1 MCSCR
6 NAVGSIHSYAM
17 RRHRPLRRKDHFV
30 TPAVVCGLVL
40 ISFLAP
46 PLASQPADA
55 RVPNSRI
62 HSVVDEGRMSASEVN
77 TFVAALFSGNE
88 APRARYAV
96 DVSVLHVYT
105 RYPNG
110 RLTRTRVQVF
120 VPVTDTAEA
129 VYLFAPGS
137 TGIIGVCRASR
148 EHEAGIVWGRY
159 RAHVLAF
166 AGQGFIGI
174 LPDYMGFED
183 DALIQPYF
191 HAKSE
196 ARVVFDAL
204 HAVDEWIRP
213 SHPSGLAP
221 LRRVAAGYSQGGHA
235 VLAAADRNALL
246 GGNLYLHGVI
256 GYGPTAEIEPMLELY
271 PSLGPLVIMSFFTV
285 YGRPSIDPHDV
296 FLPRWADE
304 LEYDTTRQCV
314 GGIQRYYPSSPE
326 ALFDPVFLESMRTGR
341 LDRTHPVI
349 ARIFEANRTGLA
361 RHGVPTL
368 ILQGTNDVV
377 VSRTTQD
384 RYVEELR
391 RRGTPVDYRVYQG
404 ARHDTRQ
411 ISFSDVVAWTRALA
425 PQRPEPP
432 R

>member
-1 MCSCR
+1 MHLT
-6 NAVGSIHSYAM
+6 VPHM
-17 RRHRPLRRKDHFV
+17 
-30 TPAVVCGLVL
+30 
-40 ISFLAP
+40 
-46 PLASQPADA
+46 ASQPVDA
-55 RVPNSRI
+55 RIPESRI
-62 HSVVDEGRMSASEVN
+62 QSVSDEGRMTASEVD
-77 TFVAALFSGNE
+77 TFIGALFSGHE

-96 DVSVLHVYT
+96 DVAVLQMYT

-110 RLTRTRVQVF
+110 RLIRTRVQVF
-120 VPVTDTAEA
+120 VPVMDAPET

-137 TGIIGVCRASR
+137 TGLIGVCRASR

-183 DALIQPYF
+183 DTLVQPYF
-191 HAKSE
+191 HAESE
-196 ARVVFDAL
+196 ARVIFDAL

-213 SHPSGLAP
+213 NLPRGIAP

-246 GGNLYLHGVI
+246 GGSLYLHGVI

-271 PSLGPLVIMSFFTV
+271 PSLGPMVIMSYYTV
-285 YGRPSIDPHDV
+285 YGRPSVDPHDIL
-296 FLPRWADE
+296 LPRWADE

-314 GGIQRYYPSSPE
+314 GGIQRYYPSSPD
-326 ALFDPVFLESMRTGR
+326 ALFDPIFLESMRNDR
-341 LDRTHPVI
+341 LNQTHPVI

-391 RRGTPVDYRVYQG
+391 RRGTPVDYRIYQG

-411 ISFSDVVAWTRALA
+411 ISFPDVVAWTRTL
-425 PQRPEPP
+425 RPGRPAPP